1 MGDVLNNSP
10 LRYPGG
16 KSRVSK
22 FVGQIIKDNHI
33 VNGNYVEPFAGGS
46 GVALNLLYSHV
57 VDSIYINDKDA
68 SIFAFWHSILNYT
81 DAFID
86 KILNTSVTID
96 EWYKQRDIQQSNTY
110 DLFSLGFSTFFL
122 NRTNRSGIIKGG
134 VIGGVEQSGKWK
146 LDVRFNKDNLVKK
159 IQRIAANR
167 EKIHIFN
174 MDAVEFL
181 QKEVSK
187 LDVSNTFIYLD
198 PPYYKKGK
206 QLYMNFF
213 THNDHIKLYE
223 TIKKLPYHWLVS
235 YDNRKEIKDIYKH
248 NPKFTIEYNLRYTA
262 GQKCSGQEIMFAS
275 DNLIFNKIDPITL
288 EKIA

>member
-1 MGDVLNNSP
+1 MNNSP

-22 FVGQIIKDNHI
+22 FVGQIIKDNYI
-33 VNGNYVEPFAGGS
+33 VKGNYVEPFAGGA
-46 GVALNLLYSHV
+46 GVALNLLYSNA
-57 VDSIYINDKDA
+57 VDNVYINDKDN
-68 SIFAFWHSILNYT
+68 SIFAFWYSILNYT
-81 DAFID
+81 DTFID
-86 KILNTSVTID
+86 KILNTPVTMD
-96 EWYKQRDIQQSNTY
+96 EWYKQRNIQQTNTD

-134 VIGGVEQSGKWK
+134 VIGGIEQSGIWK
-146 LDVRFNKDNLVKK
+146 RDVRFNKNSLIKK
-159 IQRIAANR
+159 IQRIATNK

-187 LDVSNTFIYLD
+187 LDISNTFIYLD

-223 TIKKLPYHWLVS
+223 TIKKSQYRWLVS
-235 YDNRKEIKDIYKH
+235 YDNREEIKDIYKH

>member
-1 MGDVLNNSP
+1 MPKLTNTP

-33 VNGNYVEPFAGGS
+33 IEGNYVEPFAGGA
-46 GVALNLLYSHV
+46 GVALNLLFSNV
-57 VDSIYINDKDA
+57 VDNIYINDKDV
-68 SIFAFWHSILNYT
+68 SIFAFWYSILNYT
-81 DAFID
+81 DEFIE
-86 KILNTSVTID
+86 KILSTSITID
-96 EWYKQRDIQQSNTY
+96 EWRKQKDIQQSISD

-134 VIGGVEQSGKWK
+134 VIGGMAQSGKWK
-146 LDVRFNKDNLVKK
+146 LDVRFNKDNLIKRIK
-159 IQRIAANR
+159 QIAANKER
-167 EKIHIFN
+167 IHIYN
-174 MDAVEFL
+174 MDAIEFL

-198 PPYYKKGK
+198 PPYYEKGK

-213 THNDHIKLYE
+213 THTDHVKLYE
-223 TIKKLPYHWLVS
+223 TIKKLDYRWLVS
-235 YDNRKEIKDIYKH
+235 YDNKDEIKAIYQH
-248 NPKFTIEYNLRYTA
+248 NPELTMEYNLRYTA
-262 GQKCSGQEIMFAS
+262 GKKCSGQEIMFAS

-288 EKIA
+288 QKAG

>member
-1 MGDVLNNSP
+1 MFNNSP

-33 VNGNYVEPFAGGS
+33 VNGNYVEPFAGGA
-46 GVALNLLYSHV
+46 GVALNLLYSNV
-57 VDSIYINDKDA
+57 VDNIYINDKDS
-68 SIFAFWHSILNYT
+68 SIFAFWYSILNYT
-81 DAFID
+81 DAFVD
-86 KILNTSVTID
+86 KILNTPVTIS
-96 EWYKQRDIQQSNTY
+96 EWHKQRDIQQSCTD

-134 VIGGVEQSGKWK
+134 VIGGVEQSGIWK
-146 LDVRFNKDNLVKK
+146 LDVRFNKNSLIKK
-159 IQRIAANR
+159 IQRIAANK

-174 MDAVEFL
+174 MDAIQFL
-181 QKEVSK
+181 KKEVSK

-213 THNDHIKLYE
+213 THNDHVKLFEAISQLSYR
-223 TIKKLPYHWLVS
+223 WLVS
-235 YDNRKEIKDIYKH
+235 YDNREEIKNIYQH
-248 NPKFTIEYNLRYTA
+248 NPELTIEYNLRYTA

-275 DNLIFNKIDPITL
+275 DNLVFNKVNPITL

>member
-1 MGDVLNNSP
+1 MFNNSP

-33 VNGNYVEPFAGGS
+33 VNGNYVEPFAGGA
-46 GVALNLLYSHV
+46 GVALNLLYSNV
-57 VDSIYINDKDA
+57 VDNIYINDKDS
-68 SIFAFWHSILNYT
+68 SIFAFWYSILNYT
-81 DAFID
+81 DAFVD
-86 KILNTSVTID
+86 KILNTPVTIS
-96 EWYKQRDIQQSNTY
+96 EWHKQRDIQQSCTD

-134 VIGGVEQSGKWK
+134 VIGGVEQSGIWK
-146 LDVRFNKDNLVKK
+146 LDVRFNKNSLIKK
-159 IQRIAANR
+159 IQRIAANK

-187 LDVSNTFIYLD
+187 LDVLNTFVYLD

-213 THNDHIKLYE
+213 THNDHIILYE
-223 TIKKLPYHWLVS
+223 TIKKSQYYWLVS

-248 NPKFTIEYNLRYTA
+248 NPSFTIEYNLRYTA

-288 EKIA
+288 EKVV

>member
-1 MGDVLNNSP
+1 MNNSP

-33 VNGNYVEPFAGGS
+33 VNGNYVEPFAGGA
-46 GVALNLLYSHV
+46 GVALNLLYSNV
-57 VDSIYINDKDA
+57 VDNIYINDKDS
-68 SIFAFWHSILNYT
+68 SIFAFWYSILNYT
-81 DAFID
+81 DAFVD
-86 KILNTSVTID
+86 KILNTPVTIS
-96 EWYKQRDIQQSNTY
+96 EWHKQRDIQQSCTD

-134 VIGGVEQSGKWK
+134 VIGGVEQSGIWK
-146 LDVRFNKDNLVKK
+146 LDVRFNKNSLIKK
-159 IQRIAANR
+159 IQRIAANK

-187 LDVSNTFIYLD
+187 LDVLNTFIYLD

-213 THNDHIKLYE
+213 THNDHITLYE
-223 TIKKLPYHWLVS
+223 TIKKSQYYWLVS

-248 NPKFTIEYNLRYTA
+248 NPNFTIEYNLRYTA

-275 DNLIFNKIDPITL
+275 DNLIFNRIDPITL